1 MIKLKYQIVIFLI
14 LCVMKYLVEY
24 SATERKSVDKDKM
37 WLGMVA
43 DAFSVDLI
51 VVRGEEY
58 LGDELG

>member
-1 MIKLKYQIVIFLI
+1 
-14 LCVMKYLVEY
+14 MKYLVEY

-37 WLGMVA
+37 WFGMVA

-58 LGDELG
+58 LGDELGWHD